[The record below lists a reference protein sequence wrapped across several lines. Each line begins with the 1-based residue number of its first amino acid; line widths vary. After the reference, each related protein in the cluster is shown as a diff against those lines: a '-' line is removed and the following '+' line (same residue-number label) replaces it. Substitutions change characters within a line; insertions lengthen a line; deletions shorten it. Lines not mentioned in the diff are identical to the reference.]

1 MLEVKSLLARWSKF
15 YWSPLHPNHYV
26 MDHEDRKVGIGL
38 IASRNY
44 AAFNYAWAVTPNNL
58 PPLKW
63 QTQAVIEFTK
73 AELVTDHEVDGGTI
87 GWHLTGKSQKEFVEW
102 YSKTRSLLPES
113 CKIFDSISNEQAVHT
128 LRRL

>member
-1 MLEVKSLLARWSKF
+1 MKSLLAKWEKF

-26 MDHEDRKVGIGL
+26 MDHEGKKVGIGL
-38 IASRNY
+38 IAGRNY
-44 AAFNYAWAVTPNNL
+44 AAFNYAWAVTPNSL

-73 AELVTDHEVDGGTI
+73 AEMVTHIEVDGGTLE
-87 GWHLTGKSQKEFVEW
+87 WHLTGKSQVEFVDW
-102 YSKTRSLLPES
+102 YAQHKSVLPDS
-113 CKIFDSISNEQAVHT
+113 CRIFDEITLEQARV